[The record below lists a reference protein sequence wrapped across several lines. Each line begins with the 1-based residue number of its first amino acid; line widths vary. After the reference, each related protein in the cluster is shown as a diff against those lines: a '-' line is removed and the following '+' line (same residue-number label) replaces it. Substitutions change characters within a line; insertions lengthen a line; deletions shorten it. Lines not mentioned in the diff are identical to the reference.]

1 MDIKDKQ
8 ITSLCEK
15 PFGLNALCSRP
26 DWLIWFGLV
35 LTTAW
40 MAMLE
45 YKENPR
51 EGFTYGKYNFE
62 PDSVD

>member
-1 MDIKDKQ
+1 MQKAFWF
-8 ITSLCEK
+8 E
-15 PFGLNALCSRP
+15 CSQFTP
-26 DWLIWFGLV
+26 DWLIWLGLV

>member
-15 PFGLNALCSRP
+15 PFGLNARSSHP
-26 DWLIWFGLV
+26 NWMIWFGLV
-35 LTTAW
+35 LATTW

-45 YKENPR
+45 YNENPR
-51 EGFTYGKYNFE
+51 ESFTYGKYNFE

>member
-1 MDIKDKQ
+1 MDINDKQ
-8 ITSLCEK
+8 ITSLCKK
-15 PFGLNALCSRP
+15 PFGLNARSSRP

-51 EGFTYGKYNFE
+51 EASPMANTTSNRT
-62 PDSVD
+62 P